1 MQSLDLALSPNPSL
15 YNTPPKHHTHKDHS
29 ICYILFLS
37 CKGFDL
43 VLKSVSGECN
53 AYLDPAGYIAVKRGG
68 KTAMSY
74 VKGARIIDDI
84 TPLHITLQVS
94 LNCR

>member
-1 MQSLDLALSPNPSL
+1 M
-15 YNTPPKHHTHKDHS
+15 
-29 ICYILFLS
+29 
-37 CKGFDL
+37 
-43 VLKSVSGECN
+43 LKSVSGECN